1 MRITNFMMCS
11 GFSQSAKKKFQVS
24 IFSMKDIA
32 GPVTKIVFGYLRLI
46 LQIRGYEKL
55 YIAVT
60 TNAIPASLQQ
70 DKLHCVHKTDY

>member
-1 MRITNFMMCS
+1 MI
-11 GFSQSAKKKFQVS
+11 KKALKIIKKILIRPCTVY
-24 IFSMKDIA
+24 
-32 GPVTKIVFGYLRLI
+32 GPF
-46 LQIRGYEKL
+46 RGKES